1 MTGWPEK
8 CDEEELKPYHIRSQ
22 ELSCEQSC
30 VLWGS
35 NVIIPQVFRE
45 KMLIKR
51 IALGTPWHPCN
62 EGHSPHLCLVAK
74 DG

>member
-22 ELSCEQSC
+22 ELSREQSC

-35 NVIIPQVFRE
+35 RVIITQVFRE
-45 KMLIKR
+45 KMLKE
-51 IALGTPWHPCN
+51 LHWEHPGT
-62 EGHSPHLCLVAK
+62 
-74 DG
+74 